1 MSDTYDTLRNP
12 HHKDCICVNCEYKNM
27 TPSRFKQIRHSLGLS
42 ISQMANAIGVEERT
56 IRRYESG
63 DREIGKPVQILLRYI
78 SFYGILSNES
88 EAP

>member
-1 MSDTYDTLRNP
+1 
-12 HHKDCICVNCEYKNM
+12 
-27 TPSRFKQIRHSLGLS
+27 
-42 ISQMANAIGVEERT
+42 MADAIGVEERT

-78 SFYGILSNES
+78 FLYGILLIES